1 MTAGSVTTNN
11 ATSPASSRRDRPNT
25 RRFYLTASPTY
36 LISCVRLN
44 SAWLT
49 IGAPMLPRRE
59 KDAAPR
65 GAEEAG
71 RQHRID
77 PLLDVPETENHA
89 EENQS
94 HRSAA
99 QILLEPAQDE
109 TALDLL
115 ANAAG
120 NHHDERERQRVP
132 RRLQH
137 VFERVVGDVVQLRR
151 KREDQREH
159 DENENKKDGQENHA
173 QKRFPQDR
181 SRAEQQ
187 SPRRLAMR
195 TDEQEDQSDDQD
207 GIEQR
212 DGEDE

>member
-1 MTAGSVTTNN
+1 VADH
-11 ATSPASSRRDRPNT
+11 RRSD
-25 RRFYLTASPTY
+25 A
-36 LISCVRLN
+36 
-44 SAWLT
+44 A
-49 IGAPMLPRRE
+49 ARE
-59 KDAAPR
+59 KDAAPG

-94 HRSAA
+94 DRPAA

-109 TALDLL
+109 TALDFL

-120 NHHDERERQRVP
+120 NHHDERERQGVP
-132 RRLQH
+132 RRLH
-137 VFERVVGDVVQLRR
+137 YVFERVAGDIVQLRR
-151 KREDQREH
+151 KRDDQRQH
-159 DENENKKDGQENHA
+159 DENEDEQDGHENHA

-187 SPRRLAMR
+187 RPRGLAMR

-212 DGEDE
+212 DGEDEQ